1 MPAPPTVEFERLLA
15 PISPENPSGVELRED
30 EQGSRAFSELFD
42 ASKKARNDERERLK
56 QEISRQ
62 VESGGSSS
70 ADPSLRQEIDD
81 PDWLGVRE
89 QAIEILATHSK
100 DLWVAAWLTDALV
113 RTDGIAGLRD
123 GLHVIHE
130 LSTRYWDAIH
140 PAPEENSYENT
151 TSQLTS
157 LFAAPLASAIRNVP
171 LAHGA
176 DCTFGH
182 YRHAAT
188 SDNAALGPILS
199 AVQETPASFYV
210 DLVDAIQSSLA
221 NLSSAAQFFMDRCGP
236 EATPNPSAVRT
247 ELEEC
252 LNNVRTVAADKLE
265 SAAAAEGQEG
275 EGGGEAA
282 GKAGGK
288 GAGFDV
294 SGQIA
299 SREDA
304 FRTLVKIAE
313 YFKKAEPTSPVPIL
327 LDYAVRLGKKPFTD
341 LILELVSDESVRDE
355 VYRRI
360 GARLQSGEAEE

>member
-1 MPAPPTVEFERLLA
+1 MPAPPTVDFERLLA

-30 EQGSRAFSELFD
+30 DEGSRLFAELYDTF
-42 ASKKARNDERERLK
+42 KKARADERKKRD
-56 QEISRQ
+56 Q
-62 VESGGSSS
+62 VFIEASGSSS
-70 ADPSLRQEIDD
+70 ADPSARQEIDE
-81 PDWLGVRE
+81 PDWHAIRE
-89 QAIEILATHSK
+89 QAVELLATHSK
-100 DLWVAAWLTDALV
+100 DLWVTAWLTDALV
-113 RTDGIAGLRD
+113 RTDGIPGLRD
-123 GLHVIHE
+123 GLKLVHE
-130 LSTRYWDAIH
+130 LSTTYWDAIH
-140 PAPEENSYENT
+140 PTPEDGSYEGT
-151 TSQLTS
+151 TAQLTS
-157 LFAAPLASAIRNVP
+157 LFGDPLASAIRNVP
-171 LAHGA
+171 LAVGA
-176 DCTFGH
+176 EFTFGQ

-210 DLVDAIQSSLA
+210 DLVDAIRSSLA
-221 NLSSAAQFFMDRCGP
+221 NLSAAAQFFMDRCGP

-265 SAAAAEGQEG
+265 SAAAEEGDES
-275 EGGGEAA
+275 EGGGEGA
-282 GKAGGK
+282 GKTGGK
-288 GAGFDV
+288 GVGFDV